1 MKEVS
6 VHDVQVDF
14 CPDCEGSWFDFGELS
29 HMFSLTTRELKNS
42 KVAATRD
49 SGGAKREVDLDQ
61 EVECPRCGLSM
72 ERGPH
77 FSDCPVTVD
86 RCEEHG
92 IWLDDGE
99 LGALLDHMA
108 GKVKGHDPTE
118 GVLYRMMVAPV
129 DLLPTIARGFK
140 RK

>member
-1 MKEVS
+1 MSTLWTEY
-6 VHDVQVDF
+6 
-14 CPDCEGSWFDFGELS
+14 
-29 HMFSLTTRELKNS
+29 
-42 KVAATRD
+42 
-49 SGGAKREVDLDQ
+49 GART
-61 EVECPRCGLSM
+61 S
-72 ERGPH
+72 

-129 DLLPTIARGFK
+129 DLLSTIARGFK